1 MPLSIKI
8 VTTANRTRYFHQSD
22 ASQAAKSIALIAGAT
37 SIYAAPSLL
46 LTSALQAEVFAPRRI
61 ALIELDGESLP
72 ADRPGQSDVLITAI
86 DPDDSAPVYDL
97 DEASGGRFRV
107 DFFFVGGYV
116 LSTRVEV
123 DNSEATFA
131 DRTRRVTQLFETPLI
146 WYTSSGGGIGL
157 MNPSTMTR
165 TVITPAGGTVPADA
179 LLVDDF

>member
-1 MPLSIKI
+1 
-8 VTTANRTRYFHQSD
+8 
-22 ASQAAKSIALIAGAT
+22 
-37 SIYAAPSLL
+37 
-46 LTSALQAEVFAPRRI
+46 
-61 ALIELDGESLP
+61 
-72 ADRPGQSDVLITAI
+72 
-86 DPDDSAPVYDL
+86 
-97 DEASGGRFRV
+97 
-107 DFFFVGGYV
+107 V

>member
-8 VTTANRTRYFHQSD
+8 VTTANRTRFFHQSD
-22 ASQAAKSIALIAGAT
+22 ELQAAKSIALIAGAT

-61 ALIELDGESLP
+61 ALIELDGGSLP
-72 ADRPGQSDVLITAI
+72 ADRPGQNGVRITAI

-97 DEASGGRFRV
+97 EEAVGGRFRV

-116 LSTRVEV
+116 LSARVEV
-123 DNSEATFA
+123 DYAEASFA

-146 WYTSSGGGIGL
+146 WYISTGGGIGL
-157 MNPSTMTR
+157 MNPSNMTR
-165 TVITPAGGTVPADA
+165 AVITPAGDTIPADA